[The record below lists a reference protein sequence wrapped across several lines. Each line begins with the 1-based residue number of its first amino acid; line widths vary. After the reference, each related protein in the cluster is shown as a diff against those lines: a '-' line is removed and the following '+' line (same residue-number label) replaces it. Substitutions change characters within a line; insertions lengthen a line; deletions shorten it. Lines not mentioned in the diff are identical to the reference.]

1 MKKIFAFVL
10 SLAMILSLAA
20 CGGKT
25 STPASSGSESSATES
40 SKPADN
46 ANYPT
51 AEKPIT
57 LKLGHVGP
65 PKSSLQIAAEAIAAD
80 VLEKTGGAVVIEV
93 YPQSQL
99 GDSVVMLDG
108 LSNGTLEMAMIGC
121 NEIATMLP
129 DFYVFCL
136 PFLFSSLDEFITV
149 ARDSEV
155 TAKANDITNTKG
167 ITLIGFPTGECRGYS
182 NTQHAVHSPADIA
195 GQKVRIQAG
204 SIYVDTFEALGAVPS
219 TMAFS
224 EVYSALQQGVIQAE
238 DNGADM
244 LTKMKFAEVEKYHT
258 MLNHMVQSNPLLIS
272 TEVWNKLSPDQ
283 QAAIR
288 EAEAAWG
295 DNYLNFMKDQL
306 AVSVQAAK
314 DAGVEIVELSDSEF
328 QAFKDA
334 TSSVYD
340 TYVPQIDSSV
350 YDLVCSKIDAYRG

>member
-1 MKKIFAFVL
+1 MKKVLAFVL
-10 SLAMILSLAA
+10 SMAMVLSLAA
-20 CGGKT
+20 CGGSK
-25 STPASSGSESSATES
+25 SANSGSSGDSGSSANS
-40 SKPADN
+40 AD
-46 ANYPT
+46 YPT
-51 AEKPIT
+51 PENPIT

-65 PKSSLQIAAEAIAAD
+65 PNSSLQIAAETIAEG
-80 VLEKTGGAVVIEV
+80 VKEKTGGAVVIEV

-99 GDSVVMLDG
+99 GDAIVMLDG
-108 LSNGTLEMAMIGC
+108 LSNGTLEMAMVGC

-129 DFYVFCL
+129 DFYAFCM
-136 PFLFSSLDEFITV
+136 PFLFNGLDEFITV
-149 ARDSEV
+149 ARDPEV
-155 TAKANDITNTKG
+155 TAKANEIMNTRG
-167 ITLIGFPTGECRGYS
+167 ITLIGFPTGEGRGYS

-272 TEVWNKLSPDQ
+272 NEIWNRLSNDQ
-283 QAAIR
+283 QNAIV

-295 DNYLNFMKDQL
+295 DNYLPFMKEQL
-306 AVSVQAAK
+306 AASVQAAK

-334 TSSVYD
+334 TASVYD
-340 TYVPQIDSSV
+340 AYTPQIDASF
-350 YDLVCSKIDAYRG
+350 YELICGKIDAYRG

>member
-1 MKKIFAFVL
+1 MKKIFAIL
-10 SLAMILSLAA
+10 LILAMVLSLAA
-20 CGGKT
+20 CGGN
-25 STPASSGSESSATES
+25 SSGANPPDSA
-40 SKPADN
+40 SKAGQPADS
-46 ANYPT
+46 ADYPT
-51 AEKPIT
+51 PEKPIT

-65 PKSSLQIAAEAIAAD
+65 PNSSLQIAAEAIAAS
-80 VLEKTGGAVVIEV
+80 VLDKTGGAVVIEV

-99 GDSVVMLDG
+99 GDAVVMLDG
-108 LSNGTLEMAMIGC
+108 LSNGTLEMAMVGC

-136 PFLFSSLDEFITV
+136 PFLFNGLDEFITV
-149 ARDSEV
+149 ARTPEV
-155 TAKANDITNTKG
+155 TAKANEIMNTKG

-182 NTQHAVHSPADIA
+182 NTQHAIRTPADIA

-204 SIYVDTFEALGAVPS
+204 AIYVDTFEALGAVPS

-224 EVYSALQQGVIQAE
+224 EVYSALQQGVINAE

-272 TEVWNKLSPDQ
+272 SEIWNKLSSEQ
-283 QAAIR
+283 QTAIR
-288 EAEAAWG
+288 EAEADWG
-295 DNYLNFMKDQL
+295 DNYLSFMGEQL
-306 AVSVQAAK
+306 AASVQSAK
-314 DAGVEIVELSDSEF
+314 DAGVEIIELSDSEF

-340 TYVPQIDSSV
+340 TYVPQIDASV
-350 YDLVCSKIDAYRG
+350 YDLVCSEINAYRG